1 MRTNK
6 VLSVV
11 LAVIICLTAFI
22 IPISSTALSKS
33 SYELPVSWELNRYN
47 ANTGAKE
54 TDPYSRTI
62 RSDDYIDISGYDKIT
77 VSYTGSYSWN
87 IHFYRNDYSFIS
99 STNGQTAYASAPAT
113 VDVISNAEYMTISIY
128 NYPMSLS
135 DGENITVKGSFAL
148 NPALIDDDKKGS
160 LTIHKYELE
169 NISEAVTVGTGY
181 TQDDENLPTNARPI
195 NGVTFRIKRIAELQ
209 STYFTPNGNA
219 LPTPSQAASMAA
231 LNTYTQ
237 TTATV
242 NNIEGIAKFEN
253 LPLGIYLVQETSAP
267 NHITKSSDFVISL
280 PMTSN
285 DNQSWKYNIDVYPK
299 NQSTYANVRIKK
311 ADAANTNTGLSGASF
326 NIWKSSDNSNYTQVS
341 SVATDSNGYA
351 IQTHLPVNN
360 YYRLGE
366 GTAPSGYILDNY
378 NNQYNQTYFYLDE
391 NGRILSRDKSTVIG
405 TQQTITYNN
414 ETLSASTI
422 TITNSKPTIKKYIDK
437 SKGEGTNLIDGTT
450 SVIADYSYFVIEIK
464 TPKINSM
471 STLSTFKVT
480 DNIQGT
486 IVEPTIYKI
495 TKSSVNGTSLDSSA
509 YTFTASTT
517 STGTEKN
524 YTTELV
530 FDTTKLD
537 TDTYYYITYK
547 AYVTTT
553 KTNQATLVY
562 SNRTISGTTTTSSI
576 NSNTVKFYR
585 YSYNFTKVDDKNN
598 ALAGAQFQI
607 FESEADAR
615 ALKNPIKV
623 INWGV
628 NGTCTRSSNSSGQVQ
643 FAGLPVGDTETG
655 SKDFWI
661 AEIKAPTVTSNG
673 TTIQYNLLADP
684 IKVTVNN
691 TTATYTNT
699 ITVVNSPKLDFP
711 ITGSMGTTL
720 LIIIG
725 ILFLGTTFV
734 MIVIKKKKQKQS

>member
-1 MRTNK
+1 MRTK
-6 VLSVV
+6 KIISIILIVLLIGTVFIMPLSV
-11 LAVIICLTAFI
+11 
-22 IPISSTALSKS
+22 SALSKS
-33 SYELPVSWELNRYN
+33 SYELPINWEEHRYN

-62 RSDDYIDISGYDKIT
+62 RSDDYIDISGYDKLT
-77 VSYTGSYSWN
+77 VSYSGNYAWN
-87 IHFYRNDYSFIS
+87 IHFYNSSHTFLS

-113 VDVISNAEYMTISIY
+113 VDVVSNAEYMTISIY
-128 NYPMSLS
+128 NYPISLS
-135 DGENITVKGSFAL
+135 DGENIIVKGSFDL
-148 NPALIDDDKKGS
+148 NPALIDEDKKGS

-169 NISEAVTVGTGY
+169 NISKAVTVGTGY

-209 STYFTPNGNA
+209 STYFTPNGNS
-219 LPTPSQAASMAA
+219 LPTPSQAASMAT
-231 LNTYTQ
+231 LNTYTK

-242 NNIEGIAKFEN
+242 NNIEGIAKFED

-422 TITNSKPTIKKYIDK
+422 TITNSKPTIKKYIDNTV
-437 SKGEGTNLIDGTT
+437 G
-450 SVIADYSYFVIEIK
+450 FC
-464 TPKINSM
+464 
-471 STLSTFKVT
+471 
-480 DNIQGT
+480 
-486 IVEPTIYKI
+486 
-495 TKSSVNGTSLDSSA
+495 
-509 YTFTASTT
+509 
-517 STGTEKN
+517 
-524 YTTELV
+524 
-530 FDTTKLD
+530 
-537 TDTYYYITYK
+537 YYI
-547 AYVTTT
+547 VT
-553 KTNQATLVY
+553 K
-562 SNRTISGTTTTSSI
+562 
-576 NSNTVKFYR
+576 
-585 YSYNFTKVDDKNN
+585 
-598 ALAGAQFQI
+598 
-607 FESEADAR
+607 
-615 ALKNPIKV
+615 
-623 INWGV
+623 
-628 NGTCTRSSNSSGQVQ
+628 
-643 FAGLPVGDTETG
+643 
-655 SKDFWI
+655 
-661 AEIKAPTVTSNG
+661 
-673 TTIQYNLLADP
+673 
-684 IKVTVNN
+684 
-691 TTATYTNT
+691 
-699 ITVVNSPKLDFP
+699 
-711 ITGSMGTTL
+711 
-720 LIIIG
+720 
-725 ILFLGTTFV
+725 
-734 MIVIKKKKQKQS
+734 